1 MRLKCVNIQLKCK
14 ATVEALFIHYMFVLR
29 KIVLRDKRYCLEASR
44 EFVVCLYLGL
54 YVSVSKSVCFVI
66 FL

>member
-1 MRLKCVNIQLKCK
+1 M
-14 ATVEALFIHYMFVLR
+14 LR

-54 YVSVSKSVCFVI
+54 YVSVSKSLCFVI